1 MPIRLFGL
9 KAEQHRELP
18 QCPAGGLVALLALG
32 SFSPPWVSVPEFVRN
47 QTPPPFSLQQ
57 PSAHVG

>member
-18 QCPAGGLVALLALG
+18 QHPAGGLVVLLELG
-32 SFSPPWVSVPEFVRN
+32 SFSPPWVSVPDCV
-47 QTPPPFSLQQ
+47 
-57 PSAHVG
+57 

>member
-1 MPIRLFGL
+1 MPIQLFGL

-32 SFSPPWVSVPEFVRN
+32 SFSPPWVSVPDCV
-47 QTPPPFSLQQ
+47 
-57 PSAHVG
+57 